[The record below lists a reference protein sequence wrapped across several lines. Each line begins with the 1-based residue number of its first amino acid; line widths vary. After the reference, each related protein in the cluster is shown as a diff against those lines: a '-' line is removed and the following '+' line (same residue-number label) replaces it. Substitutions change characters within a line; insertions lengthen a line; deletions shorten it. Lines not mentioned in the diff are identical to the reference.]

1 MRIFRTRHC
10 LHFTQGVLSLLH
22 SFQNVNHLSD
32 RGFNDYQSK
41 FQLEEL
47 ILTKQTAMW
56 RLGTNLDEDFVIRMF
71 KILATYTHPDKFLE
85 VEGMSI
91 SSYSIFIL
99 AFNFFQ
105 ILFVLYIYRKRQIG
119 NNKKTYN
126 SNRSNGFVQLLTFF
140 MSNILALPLIKI
152 NFGLLSSCS

>member
-1 MRIFRTRHC
+1 
-10 LHFTQGVLSLLH
+10 
-22 SFQNVNHLSD
+22 
-32 RGFNDYQSK
+32 
-41 FQLEEL
+41 
-47 ILTKQTAMW
+47 MW

-105 ILFVLYIYRKRQIG
+105 ILFVLYIYRKR
-119 NNKKTYN
+119 
-126 SNRSNGFVQLLTFF
+126 
-140 MSNILALPLIKI
+140 
-152 NFGLLSSCS
+152 